1 MFSKIKNWWKNRK
14 LRKQEKKLSNSKIK
28 QTTSNTNNPS
38 SLYLKKER
46 KRNDDIDFVESES
59 TVDPTDLILIN
70 EIVNIEEVDRIL
82 DSEPDNYN
90 YPNETTEDLSRNS
103 LQEENIGSFDNDSSY
118 HSSSYYYSSYSSESS
133 YNSGGDS
140 SYSDSSYDSSCDY
153 DCWCDCGCD

>member
-28 QTTSNTNNPS
+28 QTTSNTNNPPS
-38 SLYLKKER
+38 SFLKKER
-46 KRNDDIDFVESES
+46 KRNDDVDFVESES

-103 LQEENIGSFDNDSSY
+103 LQGESIGSFDNDSSY
-118 HSSSYYYSSYSSESS
+118 HSSSYSSESS

-140 SYSDSSYDSSCDY
+140 SYSDSSYDSSCD
-153 DCWCDCGCD
+153 CDCGCD

>member
-28 QTTSNTNNPS
+28 QTTSNTNNPPS
-38 SLYLKKER
+38 PYLKKER
-46 KRNDDIDFVESES
+46 KRNDNIDFVESEL

-82 DSEPDNYN
+82 DSKPDN
-90 YPNETTEDLSRNS
+90 YPNETTENLSRNS

-118 HSSSYYYSSYSSESS
+118 HSSYYSSSYSSESS
-133 YNSGGDS
+133 YDSGGDS
-140 SYSDSSYDSSCDY
+140 SYSDSSYDSSCD
-153 DCWCDCGCD
+153 CDCGCD

>member
-28 QTTSNTNNPS
+28 QTTSNTNNPPS
-38 SLYLKKER
+38 PYLKKER

-90 YPNETTEDLSRNS
+90 YNYPNETTEDLSRNS
-103 LQEENIGSFDNDSSY
+103 LQGESIGSFDNDSSY
-118 HSSSYYYSSYSSESS
+118 RSSSYYSSSYSSE
-133 YNSGGDS
+133 S
-140 SYSDSSYDSSCDY
+140 SYSDSSYDSSCDC
-153 DCWCDCGCD
+153 DCDCDCGCDCGCD

>member
-28 QTTSNTNNPS
+28 QTTSNTNNPPS
-38 SLYLKKER
+38 PYLKKER
-46 KRNDDIDFVESES
+46 KRNNDVDFVESES
-59 TVDPTDLILIN
+59 IVDPIDLILIN
-70 EIVNIEEVDRIL
+70 EIVNTEEVDRIL

-118 HSSSYYYSSYSSESS
+118 HSSSYYSSSYSSESS

-140 SYSDSSYDSSCDY
+140 SYSDSSYDSSCD
-153 DCWCDCGCD
+153 CDCGCD